1 MTSGKVGR
9 HLIRGRH
16 ILQNDFRKVKGIQLK
31 ERLRS
36 CSTSR
41 WGESHGKQVQFM
53 IPEEVFLSQRTSL
66 GFGTG
71 GKGCLGEG
79 CVGILATFL

>member
-1 MTSGKVGR
+1 M
-9 HLIRGRH
+9 
-16 ILQNDFRKVKGIQLK
+16 
-31 ERLRS
+31 
-36 CSTSR
+36 SR

-79 CVGILATFL
+79 CVGIPATFL